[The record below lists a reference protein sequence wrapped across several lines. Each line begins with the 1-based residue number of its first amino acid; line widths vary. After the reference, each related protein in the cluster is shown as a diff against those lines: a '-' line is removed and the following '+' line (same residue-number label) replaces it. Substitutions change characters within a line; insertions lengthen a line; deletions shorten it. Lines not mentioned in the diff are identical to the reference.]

1 MAPIQIPVDLG
12 FAEFVTTLLSEVVSS
27 IAAAQSDQAQRLAEL
42 TAAASLSVEEFAAS
56 HVTDAVLDEYLAA
69 RFPSSAPDR
78 PHDAVGGAPYRPAR
92 GQQREHPP
100 YEEALGV
107 HLTGTDFNAD
117 KGTLLAR
124 GVGKIRDAARR
135 QVAEQQQDVARA
147 LLERG
152 VPKVVVDAGRI
163 SAKLTFEAL
172 QYREEGGAVP
182 AASEAPAAE
191 ETFSRLGTGGLIGAH
206 GVVMIGRLPRL
217 NITSVLPAVL
227 QDVRLLVR
235 PADDRRPET
244 GTTRAN
250 VYGEVELTFK
260 TVT

>member
-1 MAPIQIPVDLG
+1 MAQFQIPVDLG
-12 FAEFVTTLLSEVVSS
+12 FTEFVTTLLSEVVSS

-56 HVTDAVLDEYLAA
+56 HVTDAVLDDYLAA
-69 RFPSSAPDR
+69 RFPSSDPDR
-78 PHDAVGGAPYRPAR
+78 PHDIVGGAPYQPAR
-92 GQQREHPP
+92 GQQREQPP

-107 HLTGTDFNAD
+107 RLAGSDFNAD
-117 KGTLLAR
+117 KGTLLGR
-124 GVGKIRDAARR
+124 GVGKLRDAARL
-135 QVAEQQQDVARA
+135 QLAEQQQDVARA

-172 QYREEGGAVP
+172 QYREESAEP
-182 AASEAPAAE
+182 AAAEAPTVE
-191 ETFSRLGTGGLIGAH
+191 EPVSRLGAGGLIGAH
-206 GVVMIGRLPRL
+206 DVVMIGRLPRL
-217 NITSVLPAVL
+217 NVAPVLPEVL

-244 GTTRAN
+244 GSSRAN